1 MQRLHVKMMNK
12 RYEQTRQWDSAKM
25 HSLSVTKYSDN
36 EMAEMS
42 ENKVKF
48 LV

>member
-1 MQRLHVKMMNK
+1 MHRLHVKMMNK

-25 HSLSVTKYSDN
+25 HSSSVTKSSDT

-42 ENKVKF
+42 ENKIKF

>member
-12 RYEQTRQWDSAKM
+12 RYEQTRQRDSAKM